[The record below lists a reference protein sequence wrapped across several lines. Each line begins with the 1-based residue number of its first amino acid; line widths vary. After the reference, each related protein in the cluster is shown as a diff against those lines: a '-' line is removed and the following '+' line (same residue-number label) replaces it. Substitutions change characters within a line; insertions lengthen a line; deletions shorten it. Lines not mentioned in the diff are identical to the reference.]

1 MDVVVGID
9 VSKDRLDVH
18 ALPVAESFFVNN
30 DHAGIEALAVR
41 LCGMNAQIV
50 ALEATGGY
58 EMLAVAGLSSAGLA
72 VIVVNPAQVR
82 SYANALGKRAKT
94 DPIDAAVIAAF
105 VAATKPQIRPLR
117 DEESEA
123 FSAIVSRRRQIVQM
137 ITAEENRSR
146 MAQTKETQ
154 KSIKRLLAALRREL
168 ESLDEDLDG
177 RIRKSPLWRV
187 REALLTSVPGVGPT
201 TARTLMAEMPELGT
215 LDRRQIASLAGIA
228 PFTRQSGKWRGKSF
242 IGGGRGK
249 VRAVLFMA
257 ALVAARHNPVL
268 KAFRDR
274 LVAAGKPKIV
284 AIVATMRKLLTILNA
299 IIRDAKPWQDA

>member
-1 MDVVVGID
+1 MDVIVGID

-18 ALPVAESFFVNN
+18 VLSPTASFAVGN
-30 DHAGIEALAVR
+30 DDAGLDELVVR
-41 LCGMNAQIV
+41 LRAVKADIV
-50 ALEATGGY
+50 AVEATGGY
-58 EMLAVAGLSSAGLA
+58 EMLVVAGLSSAGLA
-72 VIVVNPAQVR
+72 VVVVNPAQVR

-105 VAATKPQIRPLR
+105 VAATKPDIRPLR
-117 DEESEA
+117 DEESKA

-137 ITAEENRSR
+137 ITSEENRAR
-146 MAQTKETQ
+146 MAQMKETQ
-154 KSIKRLLAALRREL
+154 KSIRRLLAALRREL
-168 ESLDEDLDG
+168 ASLDDDLDN
-177 RIRKSPLWRV
+177 RIRTSPSWRV

-201 TARTLMAEMPELGT
+201 TARTLIAEMPELGT

-228 PFTRQSGKWRGKSF
+228 PFTRQSGKWRGRSF
-242 IGGGRGK
+242 IGGGRGR

-257 ALVAARHNPVL
+257 ALVASRHNPVL

-274 LVAAGKPKIV
+274 LVAAGKPKIL

-299 IIRDAKPWQDA
+299 IIRDGKPWQNA